1 LLVAQKRQQQPS
13 FYDQQRTKRKTGLH
27 KQHKLSVAARKLK
40 MFAVV
45 FILAIVSVALIT
57 HYTYMIQVNYQIER
71 SLQELNSL
79 QKAQQHLKLEIATLR
94 SPDRL
99 ERIALDEIGMKYPDQ
114 DQFIILT
121 AGAQV
126 GNQDS
131 F

>member
-1 LLVAQKRQQQPS
+1 MLVAQKRHQQPS
-13 FYDQQRTKRKTGLH
+13 FYDQQRTKRKTGVH
-27 KQHKLSVAARKLK
+27 KQHKLNVAVKKMK

-45 FILAIVSVALIT
+45 FIFGLASVALIA
-57 HYTYMIQVNYQIER
+57 HYTYMIQVNYQIDR
-71 SLQELNSL
+71 SLHELNSL
-79 QKAQQHLKLEIATLR
+79 QKAQQHLKLEIASLR

-126 GNQDS
+126 AN
-131 F
+131 

>member
-13 FYDQQRTKRKTGLH
+13 FYDQQRTKRKTGVH
-27 KQHKLSVAARKLK
+27 RQQKLSIAVKKLK

-45 FILAIVSVALIT
+45 FIFALASVALIT

-71 SLQELNSL
+71 SLDELNSL
-79 QKAQQHLKLEIATLR
+79 QKAQQHLKLEIASLR

-99 ERIALDEIGMKYPDQ
+99 ERIALEEIGMKYPDQ

-121 AGAQV
+121 AGVQ
-126 GNQDS
+126 
-131 F
+131 

>member
-1 LLVAQKRQQQPS
+1 
-13 FYDQQRTKRKTGLH
+13 
-27 KQHKLSVAARKLK
+27 

-45 FILAIVSVALIT
+45 FIFGLASVALIA
-57 HYTYMIQVNYQIER
+57 HYTYMIQVNYQIDR
-71 SLQELNSL
+71 SLHELNSL
-79 QKAQQHLKLEIATLR
+79 QKAQQHLKLEIASLR

-126 GNQDS
+126 AN
-131 F
+131 